1 MRNIRSAVKT
11 RISLLMFLTPELCS
25 NKIRRHLY
33 QIYPIIRANKCKTST
48 VSSVFVS
55 LFIMQI
61 VLLMTT

>member
-1 MRNIRSAVKT
+1 MRNIRSAVRT
-11 RISLLMFLTPELCS
+11 RISLLVGS
-25 NKIRRHLY
+25 ARRHLY
-33 QIYPIIRANKCKTST
+33 QIYQIIRANKCKAST